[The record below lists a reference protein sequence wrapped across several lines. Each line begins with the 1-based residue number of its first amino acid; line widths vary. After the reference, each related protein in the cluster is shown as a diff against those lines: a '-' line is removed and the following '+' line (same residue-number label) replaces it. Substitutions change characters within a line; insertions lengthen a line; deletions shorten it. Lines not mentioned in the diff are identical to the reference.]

1 MRSFTTVPDLK
12 RSFEREPL
20 RLEVDLG
27 KQAEFLCAPPDGQ
40 PPPSVYWRKQ
50 DKDQLEG
57 EGEATPLSTETH
69 PNYHISNN
77 GSKCY
82 IKLLTS
88 PPPPPHPPSPELQN
102 HHHFGLNFL
111 NPRQAYTTNKMSSFQ
126 NKSQLLLSV
135 NPLISHFSFCL
146 FFSSYLVPF

>member
-1 MRSFTTVPDLK
+1 MFFFSGSVTSFFVPSNRLHRNLLQKCCYILESVYLSMNQILRSFTTVLDLK

-50 DKDQLEG
+50 DKDLLEG

-77 GSKCY
+77 GSKSC

-88 PPPPPHPPSPELQN
+88 LPPPPLTLPP
-102 HHHFGLNFL
+102 LNFKTI
-111 NPRQAYTTNKMSSFQ
+111 TT
-126 NKSQLLLSV
+126 
-135 NPLISHFSFCL
+135 
-146 FFSSYLVPF
+146 LVSTF